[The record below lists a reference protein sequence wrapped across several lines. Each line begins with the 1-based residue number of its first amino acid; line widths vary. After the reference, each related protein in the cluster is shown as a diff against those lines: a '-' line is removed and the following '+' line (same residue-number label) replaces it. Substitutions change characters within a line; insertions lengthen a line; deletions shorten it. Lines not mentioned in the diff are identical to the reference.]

1 MRCLWID
8 EEEEGGGYEGGEEE
22 FMKFLCNLI
31 GECWRIF
38 KKILSSWIVCYKWF
52 FFCVIYILGLDIRGD
67 IREREES
74 FSNSIGRRVFLAEVY
89 LSLIH
94 I

>member
-8 EEEEGGGYEGGEEE
+8 EEEEEGGYEGGEEE

-52 FFCVIYILGLDIRGD
+52 FFCVIYIGIERGD
-67 IREREES
+67 IREREKS
-74 FSNSIGRRVFLAEVY
+74 FSNSIGRRVFLVEVY
-89 LSLIH
+89 YWRNKEE
-94 I
+94 